1 MSSSTPQ
8 VVIVGRP
15 NVGKSSIFNWL
26 SQRRIAIEDPTAG
39 VTRDRLTQRI
49 ECGGKVID
57 LIDTGG
63 MGFDDP
69 DGLTEQI
76 DMQIEAGLAT
86 AGVVVFVVDIRTGR
100 IPADWEVAAR
110 LRQSGANVLLVANKS
125 YDEKYDVLG
134 HDFDELGFGSPIVT
148 STKQNRHRDELVE
161 AITTL
166 LPTTVENASPTTTGL
181 PEMKVAIVGRRN
193 VGKSTFVNALAKEER
208 VIASP
213 VAGTTRDSIDVRF
226 EVDGHSFLA
235 IDTPGLRRTKSR
247 KSDIDFYSTHRA
259 ERSIR
264 RADVVLML
272 FDATEPVGKVD
283 KQLVDLIVEQQKPV
297 LFVVNKWDLY
307 AGDVERSEW
316 AQYLRDTFRTMPWA
330 PIAFVTAKTGRN
342 VKAAIDTTQR
352 LFRQSQAR
360 VPTAALNTI
369 IHAAT
374 QSTRPPADRR
384 GRPVRIYFATQV
396 DTAPPT
402 IVLSTSSAE
411 SLTAPYKR
419 YLLSS
424 LRKNAPFTEVPIKL
438 LVRNHKSRE

>member
-1 MSSSTPQ
+1 MFSSTPQ

-49 ECGGKVID
+49 ECGGKIID

-100 IPADWEVAAR
+100 IPADAEVAAR

-125 YDEKYDVLG
+125 DDEKYDVLG

-166 LPTTVENASPTTTGL
+166 LPTTTENDVPATTDL

-272 FDATEPVGKVD
+272 FDATEPVGEVD

-360 VPTAALNTI
+360 VPTAALNTM

-374 QSTRPPADRR
+374 QATRPPSDRR

-402 IVLSTSSAE
+402 IVLSTSSPE
-411 SLTAPYKR
+411 SITAPYKR

-424 LRKNAPFTEVPIKL
+424 LRKNAPFTEVPIKI

>member
-1 MSSSTPQ
+1 MFSSTPQ

-49 ECGGKVID
+49 ECGGKIID

-100 IPADWEVAAR
+100 IPADAEVAAR

-125 YDEKYDVLG
+125 DDEKYDVLG

-166 LPTTVENASPTTTGL
+166 LPTTTENDVPATTDL

-360 VPTAALNTI
+360 VPTAALNTM

-374 QSTRPPADRR
+374 QATRPPSDRR

-402 IVLSTSSAE
+402 IVLSTSSPE
-411 SLTAPYKR
+411 SITAPYKR

-424 LRKNAPFTEVPIKL
+424 LRKNAPFTEVPIKI

>member
-1 MSSSTPQ
+1 MSSSTQQ

-49 ECGGKVID
+49 ECGEKIID

-100 IPADWEVAAR
+100 VPADGEVALR

-125 YDEKYDVLG
+125 DDEKYDVLG

-166 LPTTVENASPTTTGL
+166 LPATTENDDSTTTAL

-264 RADVVLML
+264 RSDVVLML

-374 QSTRPPADRR
+374 QATRPPSDRR

-402 IVLSTSSAE
+402 IVLSTSSPE
-411 SLTAPYKR
+411 SITAPYKR

-424 LRKNAPFTEVPIKL
+424 LRKNAPFTEVPIKI

>member
-1 MSSSTPQ
+1 MSSSTQQ

-49 ECGGKVID
+49 ECGEKIID

-100 IPADWEVAAR
+100 VPADGEVALR

-125 YDEKYDVLG
+125 DDEKYDVLG

-166 LPTTVENASPTTTGL
+166 LPATTEDNDPTTTAL

-283 KQLVDLIVEQQKPV
+283 KQLVDLIVDQQKPV
-297 LFVVNKWDLY
+297 LLVVNKWDLY

-330 PIAFVTAKTGRN
+330 PIAFVTATTGRN

-369 IHAAT
+369 IHAAYSSHPTTCRSPRPACTHLFRNAGRYCSTNYCPFDKLPRKPHCTLQKVSSFLT
-374 QSTRPPADRR
+374 Q
-384 GRPVRIYFATQV
+384 
-396 DTAPPT
+396 
-402 IVLSTSSAE
+402 
-411 SLTAPYKR
+411 K
-419 YLLSS
+419 
-424 LRKNAPFTEVPIKL
+424 KCPI
-438 LVRNHKSRE
+438 H

>member
-1 MSSSTPQ
+1 MSSSTQQ

-49 ECGGKVID
+49 ECGEKIID

-100 IPADWEVAAR
+100 VPADGEVALR

-125 YDEKYDVLG
+125 DDEKYDVLG

-166 LPTTVENASPTTTGL
+166 LPATTEDNDPTTTAL

-283 KQLVDLIVEQQKPV
+283 KQLVDLIVDQQKPV
-297 LFVVNKWDLY
+297 LLVVNKWDLY

-330 PIAFVTAKTGRN
+330 PIAFVTATTGRN
-342 VKAAIDTTQR
+342 VKAAIDTTQ
-352 LFRQSQAR
+352 
-360 VPTAALNTI
+360 
-369 IHAAT
+369 
-374 QSTRPPADRR
+374 
-384 GRPVRIYFATQV
+384 
-396 DTAPPT
+396 
-402 IVLSTSSAE
+402 
-411 SLTAPYKR
+411 
-419 YLLSS
+419 
-424 LRKNAPFTEVPIKL
+424 
-438 LVRNHKSRE
+438 

>member
-1 MSSSTPQ
+1 MFSSTPQ

-49 ECGGKVID
+49 ECGGKIID

-100 IPADWEVAAR
+100 TPADAEVAAR

-125 YDEKYDVLG
+125 DDEKYDVLG

-166 LPTTVENASPTTTGL
+166 LPTTTENDVPATTDL

-283 KQLVDLIVEQQKPV
+283 KQLVDLIIEQQKPV
-297 LFVVNKWDLY
+297 LLVVNKWDLY

-316 AQYLRDTFRTMPWA
+316 TQYLRDTFRTMPWA

-360 VPTAALNTI
+360 VPTAALNTM

-374 QSTRPPADRR
+374 QATRPPSDRR

-402 IVLSTSSAE
+402 IVLSTSSPE
-411 SLTAPYKR
+411 SITAPYKR

-424 LRKNAPFTEVPIKL
+424 LRKNAPFTEVPIKI

>member
-1 MSSSTPQ
+1 MSSSTQQ

-49 ECGGKVID
+49 ECGEKIID

-100 IPADWEVAAR
+100 VPADGEVALR

-125 YDEKYDVLG
+125 DDEKYDVLG

-166 LPTTVENASPTTTGL
+166 LPATIGNDDPTTTAL

-297 LFVVNKWDLY
+297 LLVVNKWDLY

-316 AQYLRDTFRTMPWA
+316 VQYLRDTFRTMPWA
-330 PIAFVTAKTGRN
+330 PIAFVTATTGRN

-374 QSTRPPADRR
+374 QATRPPADRR

-402 IVLSTSSAE
+402 IVLSTSSPE

>member
-100 IPADWEVAAR
+100 IPADGEVAAR

-125 YDEKYDVLG
+125 DDEKYDILG
-134 HDFDELGFGSPIVT
+134 HDFDELGFGPPIVT

-166 LPTTVENASPTTTGL
+166 LPTTVENASPTTAGL